1 MGEIIMS
8 KLSDK
13 LLEVELFVGEQLQD
27 YTNEQV
33 LKQVKIKYGLDMYVE
48 HAKDLKKKL
57 KKNGSNKNVIVTL
70 IKSEGHTMRIKS
82 NEIYLAEKIHKAF
95 STAGKSN

>member
-1 MGEIIMS
+1 MGELIMS

-33 LKQVKIKYGLDMYVE
+33 LKQVKIKFGTDMYVE
-48 HAKDLKKKL
+48 HAKDLL
-57 KKNGSNKNVIVTL
+57 
-70 IKSEGHTMRIKS
+70 SEFQQELNFER
-82 NEIYLAEKIHKAF
+82 LQP
-95 STAGKSN
+95 

>member
-1 MGEIIMS
+1 MGELIMS

-33 LKQVKIKYGLDMYVE
+33 LKQVKIKFGTDMYVE
-48 HAKDLKKKL
+48 HAKDLL
-57 KKNGSNKNVIVTL
+57 MNFNKNLTL
-70 IKSEGHTMRIKS
+70 KGCNHDIS
-82 NEIYLAEKIHKAF
+82 
-95 STAGKSN
+95 

>member
-33 LKQVKIKYGLDMYVE
+33 LKQVKIKFGTDMYVE
-48 HAKDLKKKL
+48 HGKDLL
-57 KKNGSNKNVIVTL
+57 HEFQQEVNL
-70 IKSEGHTMRIKS
+70 ER
-82 NEIYLAEKIHKAF
+82 LQP
-95 STAGKSN
+95 